1 MTTKTSTIFLCSNCD
16 AQFQKWA
23 GRCLECGKW
32 GSIEKSITQGSKKA
46 IADHDALVAKTTSL
60 ADIQGKN
67 IVRTQTNISE
77 LDRVLGGG
85 IVPGSLTLLGGEPG
99 IGKSTLSLQLATSV
113 KNTLYFSGEESVEQ
127 IKMRA
132 DRLSSQSKDS
142 LSVHLSN
149 ETNIDII
156 ASTIKKTRPPLV
168 IVDSMQTMWNGDATG
183 EAGSVSQIRACTVSL
198 LDVAKSTG
206 VPIILIG
213 HVTKDGTVAGP
224 KTLEHLVDTVLY
236 LEGDRYHSYR
246 ILRAVK
252 NRFGSTD
259 EVGIFE
265 MKQHGLETVNN
276 PSASFLEERGEDIP
290 GSIVTCLMEGTRPL
304 LVEIQALV
312 NKTSFGYPVRKAS
325 GFDINRL
332 HVLVAVLQKRAGLDL
347 GQYDIH
353 LNVVGGMKASEPAA
367 DLAVCL
373 AIASSFKDKAGGKDL
388 VVFGEVGLGGEVRS
402 VRFVEKRVREAVNL
416 GMKRVITARTGRDL
430 SSHTDKESK
439 NIKIIQVQ
447 NIEELIAKV

>member
-1 MTTKTSTIFLCSNCD
+1 MAEKNTTIFSCTNCD
-16 AQFQKWA
+16 AQFTKWN

-32 GSIEKSITQGSKKA
+32 GTLEKAITQENNKSKNLQ
-46 IADHDALVAKTTSL
+46 DLPVAKTTSL
-60 ADIQGKN
+60 KDIAGKN
-67 IVRTQTNISE
+67 IVRAQTHISE

-99 IGKSTLSLQLATSV
+99 IGKSTLSLQLAASIP
-113 KNTLYFSGEESVEQ
+113 NTLYFSGEESVEQ
-127 IKMRA
+127 IKLRA
-132 DRLSSQSKDS
+132 DRLNMNDVKTHSHAS
-142 LSVHLSN
+142 LSLSN
-149 ETNIDII
+149 ETNIDVIS
-156 ASTIKKTRPPLV
+156 STIKKLKPQLV
-168 IVDSMQTMWNGDATG
+168 IVDSMQTMWNADATG
-183 EAGSVSQIRACTVSL
+183 ESGSVSQIRACTVTL
-198 LDVAKSTG
+198 LDAAKSSG
-206 VPIILIG
+206 MPVVLIG

-236 LEGDRYHSYR
+236 LEGDRYHVYR

-265 MKQHGLETVNN
+265 MKSDGLFGVAN
-276 PSASFLEERGEDIP
+276 PSAAFLAERGDDMP
-290 GSIVTCLMEGTRPL
+290 GSIITCLMEGTRPL

-353 LNVVGGMKASEPAA
+353 LNVVGGVKATEPSV

-373 AIASSFKDKAGGKDL
+373 AIASSFKEKSGGKDL

-402 VRFVEKRVREAVNL
+402 VRFLEKRIKEAAQL
-416 GMKRVITARTGRDL
+416 GMTRVITAA
-430 SSHTDKESK
+430 SK
-439 NIKIIQVQ
+439 AVPIIDGVKTVQVK
-447 NIEELIAKV
+447 NIEELIAKT